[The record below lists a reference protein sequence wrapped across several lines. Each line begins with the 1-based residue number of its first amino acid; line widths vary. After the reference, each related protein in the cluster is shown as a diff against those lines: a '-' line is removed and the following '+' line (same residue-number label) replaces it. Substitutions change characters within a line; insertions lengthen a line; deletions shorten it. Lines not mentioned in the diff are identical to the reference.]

1 MYGACDTL
9 YRSLRHLVLSFE
21 SLPLFKLTLVSLR
34 KASARTR
41 ESGKI
46 GANTVTSA
54 VSNNSV
60 YLNHLSICQSVS
72 RPLL

>member
-9 YRSLRHLVLSFE
+9 YSSLKHLVLS
-21 SLPLFKLTLVSLR
+21 LVSAAFQANTCLTQ
-34 KASARTR
+34 KTR